1 GKSSGAS
8 SGSGSG
14 GSAGGAS
21 GSGAGGGSSGGGSGG
36 GGGGSGGGAAAPAA
50 SSKSALGGSSTAK
63 TVAMDIAGI
72 WAVTFAPVDGADD
85 PLGISGISFVPG
97 SAWNELSGV
106 VVHPYDPIKNTKE
119 EIEGLVA
126 AFNTGLKDLDS
137 GYNPGYAEEK
147 WGVSFPLSGAYTGK
161 ETYSFAETDPRT
173 QRQTLYTLTFTDGAE
188 TFKGT
193 MITQIPGRGQ
203 LKREFTGKR
212 LKTFKQ

>member
-1 GKSSGAS
+1 
-8 SGSGSG
+8 
-14 GSAGGAS
+14 
-21 GSGAGGGSSGGGSGG
+21 
-36 GGGGSGGGAAAPAA
+36 
-50 SSKSALGGSSTAK
+50 
-63 TVAMDIAGI
+63 
-72 WAVTFAPVDGADD
+72 DD
-85 PLGISGISFVPG
+85 PLGVAGISFVPG

-137 GYNPGYAEEK
+137 GYNPGYAKEK

-188 TFKGT
+188 SFKGT